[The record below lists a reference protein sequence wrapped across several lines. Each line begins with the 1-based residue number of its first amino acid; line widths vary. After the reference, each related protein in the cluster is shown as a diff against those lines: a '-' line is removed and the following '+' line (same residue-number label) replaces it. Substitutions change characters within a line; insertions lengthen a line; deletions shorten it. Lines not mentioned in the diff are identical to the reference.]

1 MPPDHCHP
9 AKSGYLYSGADK
21 TRLEKNEDI
30 RKIVKILFNESED
43 SGYEKALFLILRASR
58 APVLMV
64 RAPGT
69 MSEGMD

>member
-30 RKIVKILFNESED
+30 RKIIKINAIKPNTPAILQKQNSNHPGFNHLPAE
-43 SGYEKALFLILRASR
+43 L
-58 APVLMV
+58 
-64 RAPGT
+64 
-69 MSEGMD
+69 